1 MVVSTDNALHGLH
14 NTGVNPFFV
23 LILKDS
29 AVLVFFVVVGL
40 ISNSLDTVVYHVT
53 VRQMNLPN
61 KTIFEALGHLDDI
74 CETARALLVE
84 ETHKFI

>member
-23 LILKDS
+23 PILKGF

-40 ISNSLDTVVYHVT
+40 ISNSLDTVIYHVT
-53 VRQMNLPN
+53 VRQVNLPN
-61 KTIFEALGHLDDI
+61 KTVFEALGHLDDI
-74 CETARALLVE
+74 CVTARALLVDKS
-84 ETHKFI
+84 HKFI